1 VDVLSIRRLDD
12 RVHGKVR
19 LAILTL
25 LSRHGTMSFV
35 ALKAATETT
44 DGNLA
49 VHLNKLE
56 AAGFLDLTRDF
67 SGRQRRTNAAITN
80 AGRSAYSAY
89 LTELR
94 AWLNL

>member
-1 VDVLSIRRLDD
+1 MLPVRALDD

-25 LSRHGTMSFV
+25 LLRHGAMPFL
-35 ALKAATETT
+35 ALRRATRTT

-49 VHLNKLE
+49 VHLQKLE
-56 AAGFLDLTRDF
+56 AAGFVELTRDF
-67 SGRQRRTNAAITN
+67 EGPRRRTSATLTKE
-80 AGRSAYSAY
+80 GRSAYGAY